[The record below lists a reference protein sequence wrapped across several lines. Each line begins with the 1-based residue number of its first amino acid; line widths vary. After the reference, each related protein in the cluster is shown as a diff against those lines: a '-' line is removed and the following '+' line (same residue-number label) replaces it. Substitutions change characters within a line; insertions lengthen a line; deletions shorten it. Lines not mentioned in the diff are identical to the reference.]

1 MRTNVT
7 GITFISFISFISRIA
22 FISFIAFK
30 IFKSKIKCTLKFSTT
45 NSSSNRRSS
54 YSIIYCCSNRFNRS
68 RFTIYTIFTRRS
80 LRTGITSF
88 TNNFRNIPMILNT
101 ISNTTNCNPNKISS
115 SLNPII
121 WIIIGITRIIFKIT
135 ISSFNIL
142 IMSKLSR
149 HAPFGILIATIFCK
163 KTFRIP
169 KSIITI
175 IRFSF
180 PFILYGGGTRIT
192 STRWSIRIINITSIS
207 STKTT
212 RRSTYFIVKPI
223 FIVITPRRR

>member
-1 MRTNVT
+1 
-7 GITFISFISFISRIA
+7 
-22 FISFIAFK
+22 
-30 IFKSKIKCTLKFSTT
+30 
-45 NSSSNRRSS
+45 
-54 YSIIYCCSNRFNRS
+54 
-68 RFTIYTIFTRRS
+68 
-80 LRTGITSF
+80 
-88 TNNFRNIPMILNT
+88 MILNT

-135 ISSFNIL
+135 ISSFNIF

-149 HAPFGILIATIFCK
+149 HAPFGILITTIFCK

-212 RRSTYFIVKPI
+212 RSSSYFIIKPI
-223 FIVITPRRR
+223 FIIITPRRRYTNRHILLTKINTSIMLNISKSFISLFRIINFRSCNSCYCFSQIFLFYIHV